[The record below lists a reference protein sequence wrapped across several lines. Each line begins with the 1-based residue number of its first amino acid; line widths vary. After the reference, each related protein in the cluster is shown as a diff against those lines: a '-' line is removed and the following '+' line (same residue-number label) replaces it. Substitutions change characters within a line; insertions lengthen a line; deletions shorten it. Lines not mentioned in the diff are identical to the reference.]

1 MFPTLQEG
9 DYFLV
14 KLNPDDSALRRGDI
28 VLLRNHID
36 FIELPILTK
45 RILGLPNE
53 TIRISNDSV
62 FVDEVFLSESYAYFE
77 LGQNAY
83 SRVKK
88 VKIPNGHY
96 FVVGDNRDTSID
108 SRDVRVGTINGM
120 DITGK
125 VIWIFQHDETDI
137 LHKTTN
143 NNTHFVK
150 KDYCG
155 RSMLFGAKKIE
166 LLIGAKR
173 YSVVCAH
180 VNHHSFTRK

>member
-1 MFPTLQEG
+1 MGIRLHKMASNSSMFPTLQEG

-77 LGQNAY
+77 IGYNAY

-125 VIWIFQHDETDI
+125 VIWIF
-137 LHKTTN
+137 
-143 NNTHFVK
+143 
-150 KDYCG
+150 
-155 RSMLFGAKKIE
+155 
-166 LLIGAKR
+166 
-173 YSVVCAH
+173 
-180 VNHHSFTRK
+180 

>member
-1 MFPTLQEG
+1 MGIRLHKMASSSSMFPTLQEG

-77 LGQNAY
+77 LG
-83 SRVKK
+83 
-88 VKIPNGHY
+88 
-96 FVVGDNRDTSID
+96 
-108 SRDVRVGTINGM
+108 
-120 DITGK
+120 
-125 VIWIFQHDETDI
+125 
-137 LHKTTN
+137 
-143 NNTHFVK
+143 
-150 KDYCG
+150 
-155 RSMLFGAKKIE
+155 
-166 LLIGAKR
+166 
-173 YSVVCAH
+173 
-180 VNHHSFTRK
+180 